1 MPRPSVLS
9 FLCFFAALLPG
20 SLSTAALCSLGSGGG
35 SRVVLLGN
43 VTARPSAAQLAW
55 MAKEVGVMVTFNL
68 QSLCVGAGAANAS
81 SQACQVSN
89 LYVPTLAAVH
99 GWSPPALDAD
109 AWLAAAA
116 SFGARYAVLTAAH
129 MTGFALWPT
138 RAHNVSM
145 AAATS
150 WRGGGGDVV
159 ADFFAAAARA
169 NISAGV
175 FYSTHFNWVLGVNEY
190 RVGWPRLYGG
200 APLTQAAYE
209 ELVLLQLRE
218 LAAYAPFELWF
229 DGGVNLS
236 ATPRVAAAVRAL
248 FPDAICHS
256 CAGFSEAAPGGPG
269 AGRAVRWMGNE
280 EGAMPLPS
288 WAAADA
294 ASIAPP
300 GSPVGGVFAPP
311 SCDTVLTEHQWF
323 FEQGEDAHLRSTC
336 ALTNVYLTSV
346 GRAANLILNMAPGP
360 SGAILPAEA
369 AAYAALGAAVACLWA
384 APLGAWAGLTLD
396 AATGAAAVPAAA
408 VCPPAGCTLTAVL
421 QEELAAG
428 GQRIAAWT
436 LEACLVDAAGAG
448 AGGGGDA
455 ACAAGVWADAL
466 PAATP
471 AAAATGVGHKR
482 ILALRTP
489 PGKSVAALRFTA
501 RSAYAWAGGGGDPN
515 PPLVLAR
522 LELFDRANASACVPG
537 CSLVDY

>member
-1 MPRPSVLS
+1 MR
-9 FLCFFAALLPG
+9 AALLF
-20 SLSTAALCSLGSGGG
+20 ALLCFAPVAPASPL
-35 SRVVLLGN
+35 VLLGN

-55 MAKEVGVMVTFNL
+55 MAKEVGVMITFNL
-68 QSLCVGAGAANAS
+68 QSLCVSAGAANAS
-81 SQACQVSN
+81 AQACQVDT
-89 LYVPTLAAVH
+89 LRVPTLAAIRE
-99 GWSPPALDAD
+99 WSPPALDTD

-116 SFGARYAVLTAAH
+116 SFGAKYAVLTAAH

-145 AAATS
+145 AATP
-150 WRGGGGDVV
+150 WRGGRGDVV
-159 ADFFAAAARA
+159 ADFVASAARA
-169 NISAGV
+169 NMSAGL

-209 ELVLLQLRE
+209 DLVLLQLKE
-218 LAAYAPFELWF
+218 LAAYAPFEVWY

-236 ATPRVAAAVRAL
+236 ATPRVGAAVRAL

-256 CAGFSEAAPGGPG
+256 CAGFSEAAPGPG

-288 WAAADA
+288 WAAADSA
-294 ASIAPP
+294 TIAPP
-300 GSPVGGVFAPP
+300 GSPVGDVFAPP
-311 SCDTVLTEHQWF
+311 SCDTVLAEHFWF
-323 FEQGEDAHLRSTC
+323 FQPGEDARLRSTC
-336 ALTNVYLTSV
+336 ALANVYLTSV
-346 GRAANLILNMAPGP
+346 GRASNLILNMAPGP

-384 APLGAWAGLTLD
+384 APLGAWAGLPLD
-396 AATGAAAVPAAA
+396 AATGAAAVAAA
-408 VCPPAGCTLTAVL
+408 VACPPSGCALTAVL

-436 LEACLVDAAGAG
+436 LEACLVDAAAG
-448 AGGGGDA
+448 GGGGGGGDA

-501 RSAYAWAGGGGDPN
+501 RSAYAWAGGGD
-515 PPLVLAR
+515 PPLILAR
-522 LELFDRANASACVPG
+522 LELFDRANASACVPQG
-537 CSLVDY
+537 CVLVDY